1 VRSESQRDWG
11 WRRKSFPLV
20 AEMAVDCMSWCLH
33 GTSASEA
40 LLLLSTSASSIDTL
54 LDIELEI
61 EIDMLFET
69 SGVCPFRATSAHS
82 NSMVTK

>member
-1 VRSESQRDWG
+1 
-11 WRRKSFPLV
+11 
-20 AEMAVDCMSWCLH
+20 MAVDCMSWCLD

-54 LDIELEI
+54 LDILRTRDRKL
-61 EIDMLFET
+61 DMLFET

-82 NSMVTK
+82 SSMATK